1 MSTSHLETPVL
12 LPEPAPEDIAL
23 ESVFHALGD
32 PVRLEIV
39 RKLNATDEAKA
50 CGTFDLPVGK
60 STASHHFKVLREAGV
75 AGFHDEGTRRYHF
88 LRRDDLD
95 ARFPGLLD
103 TVLRAAEQPAGVRRL
118 GS

>member
-1 MSTSHLETPVL
+1 VVPVEVTDGRYPTREEL
-12 LPEPAPEDIAL
+12 DLVGVL
-23 ESVFHALGD
+23 HALSD
-32 PVRLEIV
+32 PVRLKIV
-39 RKLNATDEAKA
+39 RALDESDGAVA
-50 CGTFDLPVGK
+50 CGQLSLPVGK

-75 AGFHDEGTRRYHF
+75 AGSRDEGTRRYHF

-103 TVLRAAEQPAGVRRL
+103 TVLRAAEEPAGVQRL